1 MLRRVIGEDVE
12 LAVETPAAPCPVFAD
27 PGHLEQVLMNLV
39 VNARDAMPQGGLVS
53 LRTSLDD
60 GHVVLSVADTGHG
73 IPASVRERLFEP
85 FFTTKEVGRGT
96 GLGLSVVHRIIEDAG
111 GRIDVFSEEGHG
123 AEFRITLPRHGAPEP
138 AAVVETRR
146 PPSSGSET
154 ILVVEDDD
162 RVRNLIK
169 RMLESRGYQV
179 LDAAS
184 PEDALL
190 LLDNPEVRPSVL
202 VSDVVMPRMD
212 GGELAARAAT
222 LREGL
227 RVLFVSGYAQ
237 DALPNALPDGAAY
250 LHKPFSADAL
260 AGKIR
265 SLLDA

>member
-1 MLRRVIGEDVE
+1 
-12 LAVETPAAPCPVFAD
+12 
-27 PGHLEQVLMNLV
+27 
-39 VNARDAMPQGGLVS
+39 
-53 LRTSLDD
+53 
-60 GHVVLSVADTGHG
+60 
-73 IPASVRERLFEP
+73 
-85 FFTTKEVGRGT
+85 GT